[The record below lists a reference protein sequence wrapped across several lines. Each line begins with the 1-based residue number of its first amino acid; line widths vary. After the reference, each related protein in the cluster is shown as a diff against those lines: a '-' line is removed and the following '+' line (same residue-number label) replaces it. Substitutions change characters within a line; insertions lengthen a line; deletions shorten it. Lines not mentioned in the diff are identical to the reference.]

1 MTNIG
6 SYVIPVTTVTKI
18 PTKAI
23 LEPAQKKDMPVSGE
37 WEFAWQELWDK
48 TDFENQDI
56 VKITYDGILSGLIR
70 FAVYSTED
78 GIPYLLE
85 VLHLE
90 CLRQN
95 KRSIEPLGR
104 WLLWYVVQI
113 GLTLSTVA
121 ENDPLIQLDS
131 VEDAIEYYRDVV
143 KMEPL
148 GWVTIAPGE
157 DGYAFQFTRKC
168 AEVFC
173 QTQTNCYGYP
183 TKIKS

>member
-6 SYVIPVTTVTKI
+6 NYVVPVTTVTKI

-78 GIPYLLE
+78 GIPDLF
-85 VLHLE
+85 
-90 CLRQN
+90 
-95 KRSIEPLGR
+95 
-104 WLLWYVVQI
+104 
-113 GLTLSTVA
+113 
-121 ENDPLIQLDS
+121 
-131 VEDAIEYYRDVV
+131 
-143 KMEPL
+143 
-148 GWVTIAPGE
+148 
-157 DGYAFQFTRKC
+157 YAK
-168 AEVFC
+168 
-173 QTQTNCYGYP
+173 P
-183 TKIKS
+183 